1 MKLCHTI
8 LLLTSCSKSLVDA
21 RLTSHAKRFLRS
33 IDDIRYIYSYNAAT
47 TTTATATPVTTV
59 ASSGGIEENVK
70 VLIGV
75 GAAIGFTALV
85 LIIVGI
91 LAAIAFILV
100 RKTLARRT
108 VYTKPT
114 MEKVEKIKSKE
125 EIAAE
130 EEEERRQR
138 EMYKYDAFGQE
149 ELISANGDV

>member
-1 MKLCHTI
+1 
-8 LLLTSCSKSLVDA
+8 
-21 RLTSHAKRFLRS
+21 LTSHAKKFLRS

-91 LAAIAFILV
+91 LAAVAFILV

-149 ELISANGDV
+149 ELTSANGDV